1 MVAHTSCR
9 KFTPTLSSEKKKVKE
24 IFIHNSIKADRM
36 IGENLV
42 SLEITMLQFPR
53 AIITRKCHK
62 QQRFNLLV
70 LEAKVPKQ
78 ARSLSHTPLSWGLD
92 PFWFI
97 LVAIAHGNLGLA
109 AAWLLCCHLG

>member
-1 MVAHTSCR
+1 MWW
-9 KFTPTLSSEKKKVKE
+9 PTLVVESLHLMLSSEKKKVKE

-62 QQRFNLLV
+62 QQLVLV

-92 PFWFI
+92 PFWLI